1 MIIIVLILI
10 LVAIPTY
17 IFSKLILKKLNIGNG
32 INRNFTALIPTLIL
46 IPIIFAGITYLG
58 VFYYPSYEFNK
69 QNWEVNK
76 EERYKMSEDII
87 DSKMLIGK
95 TKVEITELLGPDFYT
110 YNENHN
116 AFALGFVPG
125 LIKIDPDVL
134 DIFFENGKV
143 IKVGQHET

>member
-110 YNENHN
+110 
-116 AFALGFVPG
+116 
-125 LIKIDPDVL
+125 
-134 DIFFENGKV
+134 
-143 IKVGQHET
+143 